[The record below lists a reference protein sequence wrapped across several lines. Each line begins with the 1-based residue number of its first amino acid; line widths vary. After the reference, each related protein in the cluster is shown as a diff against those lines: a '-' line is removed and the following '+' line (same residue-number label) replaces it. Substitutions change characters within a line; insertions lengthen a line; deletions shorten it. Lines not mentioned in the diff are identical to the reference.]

1 MKEEEVAKKKSPKNW
16 SPGVEVLA
24 RLLGSRVSAQ
34 ASAASG
40 GFCGGVRSRSSALV
54 PRPRRREGQPPRAM
68 ERPSWSWRA
77 LELELEQWTGW
88 VTALLCAE
96 TCADGGGDAAAGAAA
111 DGDGDGDGCQG
122 DAAAPPPLV
131 WLQPRGLFAA
141 RRYRVP
147 ATLAR
152 CAPCAGARIGVVGAL
167 ARRSPPCDSELN
179 QQKKS
184 QTAGP
189 NSPLST
195 KPSDTQFLFL
205 SSCFVPLPLAP
216 APAPAL
222 TPPLLRLFLLLPD
235 STPPQP
241 DKGMSQLPASPASCP
256 APPLLFSHSCHC
268 PLFWALPSADPPSHC
283 TPCRSAA
290 AGLVLVHPHYEPA
303 SPR

>member
-1 MKEEEVAKKKSPKNW
+1 VLRSLLDCWGQGCRRRLALLPVGFAAVCGADHQLWCHGPGEE
-16 SPGVEVLA
+16 
-24 RLLGSRVSAQ
+24 RGSRR
-34 ASAASG
+34 G
-40 GFCGGVRSRSSALV
+40 PWRG
-54 PRPRRREGQPPRAM
+54 RAGA
-68 ERPSWSWRA
+68 E
-77 LELELEQWTGW
+77 LELELEREQWTGW

-96 TCADGGGDAAAGAAA
+96 TCAAGGDAAAGAAA
-111 DGDGDGDGCQG
+111 DGDGCQG

-131 WLQPRGLFAA
+131 CLQPRGLFAA

-195 KPSDTQFLFL
+195 KLSDTQFLFL

-216 APAPAL
+216 APAL

-235 STPPQP
+235 STPSAPPQP
-241 DKGMSQLPASPASCP
+241 DKGMSQLPASPVSCP